1 MQFLRE
7 NIAGF
12 VRIVALAAGA
22 EIFSSV
28 PAFAYPDKP
37 ITLVA
42 PFAPGGPSDF
52 IARILATGLQAT
64 LGQPVVIDNRAGA
77 GGNIGIGLV
86 TRSKPDG
93 YTLLLG
99 SSAIPVNAAVFK
111 DLTYDP
117 VKDLI
122 PVSEL
127 AVSANV
133 IVTRPD
139 SGLATLTDLIVQ
151 AKARPGTFNYASSGT
166 GSTSHL
172 TGELFKLRAGI
183 DIVHVPHRGAAPAV
197 LSVIGGT
204 TQIAVVAI
212 PAAEQLI
219 ASGQLRALAVTG
231 AKRWQSL
238 PDVPTVAESGI
249 ADFVSETF
257 SGLFVPAGTP
267 PDIVDLLADASQRTF
282 RTPEAKESARK
293 GGVEVVAGSPE
304 QFQAHFLAEIVKIR
318 ELVAKAGIAT
328 H

>member
-1 MQFLRE
+1 MVTPFALVVNPSLPARTLGE
-7 NIAGF
+7 FI
-12 VRIVALAAGA
+12 ALAR
-22 EIFSSV
+22 SR
-28 PAFAYPDKP
+28 
-37 ITLVA
+37 
-42 PFAPGGPSDF
+42 PGSM
-52 IARILATGLQAT
+52 
-64 LGQPVVIDNRAGA
+64 
-77 GGNIGIGLV
+77 
-86 TRSKPDG
+86 S
-93 YTLLLG
+93 YG
-99 SSAIPVNAAVFK
+99 SS
-111 DLTYDP
+111 
-117 VKDLI
+117 
-122 PVSEL
+122 
-127 AVSANV
+127 
-133 IVTRPD
+133 
-139 SGLATLTDLIVQ
+139 GL
-151 AKARPGTFNYASSGT
+151 G
-166 GSTSHL
+166 GSIHL